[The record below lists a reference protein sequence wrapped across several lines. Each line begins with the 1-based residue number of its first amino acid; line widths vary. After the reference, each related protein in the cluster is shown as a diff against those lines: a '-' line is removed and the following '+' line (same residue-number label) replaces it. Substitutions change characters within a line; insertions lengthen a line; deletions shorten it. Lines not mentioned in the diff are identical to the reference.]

1 MASSQLEQKTLFAG
15 AYQYDDL
22 MSSLNT
28 IGDFVRFALSR
39 FNQAELFYGH
49 GTDNALDEALL
60 LVLQS
65 LHLPWDL
72 DKALYSGSLTQVEK
86 TLLLERL
93 DKRVIARVPT
103 AYLLGEAWFMGL
115 PFHVDE
121 RVLVPRSPIAELIE
135 KYFYPW
141 APQEPVERVLD
152 LCTGS
157 GCIGIACAVQFE
169 DAQVDLVDISTD
181 ALDVARSNIA
191 RHHLGDRVRAI
202 QSDLFDQIS
211 DRYDIIVSNPP
222 YVDQQD
228 LSTMPEEFGH
238 EPVLGLEAGNDGLDL
253 VRFILKHA
261 AAHLT
266 NSGILVV
273 EVGNSWIALEET
285 YPEIPFTWIEFEHGG
300 GGVFVLT
307 RDDLVQATE
316 AIEQALPS

>member
-1 MASSQLEQKTLFAG
+1 
-15 AYQYDDL
+15 

-72 DKALYSGSLTQVEK
+72 DKALYNSSLTQVEK

-141 APQEPVERVLD
+141 APQEPVARVLD

-211 DRYDIIVSNPP
+211 DRYDVIVSNPP

-266 NSGILVV
+266 DSGILVV
-273 EVGNSWIALEET
+273 EVGNSWVALEET